1 MAGGRRGGN
10 GDVIDFDAAVAVA
23 ASVAASVF
31 ARAFASL
38 VLLFLDDFI
47 KAQPRQSCSSSIG
60 VSHCS
65 RSARKNDGGG
75 GTTG

>member
-1 MAGGRRGGN
+1 MAGGRRGGK
-10 GDVIDFDAAVAVA
+10 GDVFDFDAAVA
-23 ASVAASVF
+23 VAASVF

-60 VSHCS
+60 VSRCS
-65 RSARKNDGGG
+65 RSAGKNDGGG
-75 GTTG
+75 GTAG